1 MRRTTTPRP
10 WRYWKQP
17 SAAACANRED
27 RAAMSKR
34 NKVFLGVGGGVLLIV
49 LVMVSASAK
58 RDKRFETVGRR
69 DLVAAVTACGKIQ
82 PKKKVDI
89 SADITGRITRI
100 AVREG
105 DLVQK
110 GQFLLQIDPTI
121 YQANLQRAQAAMS
134 SAEAGAVQARAS
146 RDQAQRALQR
156 TKELREQNPNLIS
169 QEQLEQAQTASDIS
183 EANLTASQHL
193 VEQSRAGLQEARDQL
208 AKTHLLAPMAGRVT
222 RLAVEEGEV
231 AVPGTFSRETGLLLT
246 ISDLSVIQTKVQ
258 VDETDVVR
266 LHMGDSVDVTI
277 DAFPDTTFIGR
288 VTKVSNSAIL
298 TAASAAAGQSDRAV
312 DYEVEITLSNPPAE
326 VRPDLSATA
335 RIITDTRKQ
344 ALAIP
349 IIALTVR
356 ENTPISTEQRSGGRG
371 TAQAATP
378 RPAAADT
385 GKRGAANKKETEGVF
400 LVHNGIATFHPVK
413 VGIAGEEH
421 FEVVEGVH
429 KGDTIVAGPYQAIRD
444 LKERARVR
452 PSKESSDTTARRR
465 S

>member
-1 MRRTTTPRP
+1 
-10 WRYWKQP
+10 
-17 SAAACANRED
+17 
-27 RAAMSKR
+27 MSKR
-34 NKVFLGVGGGVLLIV
+34 NKVLLGGGGAVLLIV

-58 RDKRFETVGRR
+58 REKGIEVRFETVGRR
-69 DLVAAVTACGKIQ
+69 DLVAAVTASGKIQ

-105 DLVQK
+105 DFVQK

-134 SAEAGAVQARAS
+134 QAEAGAVQARAT
-146 RDQAQRALQR
+146 RDQSTRALQR

-183 EANLTASQHL
+183 EANLTA
-193 VEQSRAGLQEARDQL
+193 
-208 AKTHLLAPMAGRVT
+208 
-222 RLAVEEGEV
+222 
-231 AVPGTFSRETGLLLT
+231 
-246 ISDLSVIQTKVQ
+246 
-258 VDETDVVR
+258 
-266 LHMGDSVDVTI
+266 
-277 DAFPDTTFIGR
+277 
-288 VTKVSNSAIL
+288 
-298 TAASAAAGQSDRAV
+298 ASAVGGSQSDRAV
-312 DYEVEITLSNPPAE
+312 DYEVEITLSNPPSE

-335 RIITDTRKQ
+335 RIVTDTRKQ

-356 ENTPISTEQRSGGRG
+356 ENTPISTEQRPERG

-378 RPAAADT
+378 TPADS
-385 GKRGAANKKETEGVF
+385 GKRGQGGNKKEAEGVF
-400 LVHNGIATFHPVK
+400 LVHNGVATFHPVK

-429 KGDTIVAGPYQAIRD
+429 PGDTIVAGPYQAIRD
-444 LKERARVR
+444 LKEGARVR
-452 PSKESSDTTARRR
+452 PSRESSDTTGRRR